1 MANRTTVNVF
11 GPEFQRLIST
21 PPTESPAQ
29 GEPRPEIRVAPGQI
43 SRVSCL
49 LRPGQGG
56 GAAAGWGGL
65 LGRAAPGHSV
75 PLGRWRAQDGRRAV
89 PAASGDHPEE
99 ALGASARPDG
109 LSRLSGRR
117 GLPGTSPSRV
127 YMSPHGQAGGS
138 REPRC
143 PPGCLRAGE
152 EAQRPGAYPPGIPP
166 PPGPAFRELRVIAL
180 ASLLRKGLAQAGGG
194 RSPQVPA
201 RPTRKPA
208 AAPCAAAPAD
218 LNTPAGRAAFP
229 ELGAPRAP
237 CFLFTW

>member
-1 MANRTTVNVF
+1 MNVF

-43 SRVSCL
+43 LRVSCL

-56 GAAAGWGGL
+56 GAAAGWGGR
-65 LGRAAPGHSV
+65 LGPAAPGHPA
-75 PLGRWRAQDGRRAV
+75 PLGRSGAQEGLRAV
-89 PAASGDHPEE
+89 PAGSGDHPEE

-127 YMSPHGQAGGS
+127 YTSPHGQASGS

-143 PPGCLRAGE
+143 PPGCRRAGE
-152 EAQRPGAYPPGIPP
+152 EAQRPGACSPGIPP
-166 PPGPAFRELRVIAL
+166 PPGPALPELRVISV
-180 ASLLRKGLAQAGGG
+180 ASLPKKGLGQAGGG

-208 AAPCAAAPAD
+208 AAPRAAAPAD

-237 CFLFTW
+237 W